1 MKTMNIEP
9 HFAKGLGIAASYGIL
24 VLSSTAYAVQA
35 GKGLEGLDQASA
47 SGMAALPGVVALGA
61 LAAALSASRRR
72 QIAAAAL
79 VGCGALGVQCIN
91 ANAYW
96 LSKDAEVQQAKAN
109 VAEARK
115 VEAKF
120 QPTPSQPIRMQVRM
134 TVETGGPKERRAI
147 RAEKRELVA
156 KLAAAEQ
163 SEAMKT
169 SLKARVVEAEGEVV
183 KATQAAGFTVWAKT
197 LIITAIE
204 ALGPGAMALSATAKS
219 APAPQPQPQP
229 APKPVNPASNLAH
242 MGWSGE
248 RGQKRREALRK
259 AKPLNEAAI

>member
-72 QIAAAAL
+72 QIGAAAL
-79 VGCGALGVQCIN
+79 VGCGALAVQCIN

-96 LSKDAEVQQAKAN
+96 LSRDAGVQQAKAN

-120 QPTPSQPIRMQVRM
+120 QPTPSQPIRMQIRY

-204 ALGPGAMALSATAKS
+204 ALGPASMALSAKGRLQ
-219 APAPQPQPQP
+219 PQPQPQP